1 MNYLPKEKIGLH
13 LKLGRDIYQFV
24 KIGQYFGSNTFEYL
38 TLSKKEGGGFVKLIQ
53 VLDYMYSYSPSMDEF
68 ETVEELEGECESK
81 YSGTL
86 EECLNWANESYNC
99 SVDRW
104 SLDVME
110 SYLGDVEEEILG
122 QGNGNL

>member
-1 MNYLPKEKIGLH
+1 VNP
-13 LKLGRDIYQFV
+13 
-24 KIGQYFGSNTFEYL
+24 
-38 TLSKKEGGGFVKLIQ
+38 
-53 VLDYMYSYSPSMDEF
+53 
-68 ETVEELEGECESK
+68 
-81 YSGTL
+81 GTL